1 MKISYDLKM
10 KIISNYKGVNIE
22 QHYNEIDVGDSTTR
36 IPSYREIELSLDL
49 SNDLDH
55 IVSIF
60 KGFNESIDPKI
71 IGHWKNLRIIKSS
84 KNRSKGKSSSIK
96 ISELINKIKEV

>member
-49 SNDLDH
+49 SNDLDL
-55 IVSIF
+55 F
-60 KGFNESIDPKI
+60 KECMGWYD
-71 IGHWKNLRIIKSS
+71 GV
-84 KNRSKGKSSSIK
+84 
-96 ISELINKIKEV
+96 INMVMI

>member
-1 MKISYDLKM
+1 MIV
-10 KIISNYKGVNIE
+10 YKVTYKSLIDYG
-22 QHYNEIDVGDSTTR
+22 NEIKNL
-36 IPSYREIELSLDL
+36 ELRGYKYGY
-49 SNDLDH
+49 DLDH